1 MNRQDDAVS
10 AIEKLKECGA
20 DDLSEN
26 DGNIIWNL
34 KKSLQLFDINSCD
47 YSDNSWQSNTQV
59 YRFVNY

>member
-26 DGNIIWNL
+26 DGKEFEIFNKN
-34 KKSLQLFDINSCD
+34 
-47 YSDNSWQSNTQV
+47 
-59 YRFVNY
+59 

>member
-26 DGNIIWNL
+26 DGKIIWNL
-34 KKSLQLFDINSCD
+34 KKSLQLFDMNSYD
-47 YSDNSWQSNTQV
+47 YSDNSW
-59 YRFVNY
+59 